1 VTKTKLDHPLH
12 GSVNCE
18 PDEVRALVEDL
29 RAAEAE
35 ALLLDWNWWGR
46 TNQRA
51 PEEADWAS
59 RLILAV
65 RRSGPSRIGAEM
77 VRHWVQDFS
86 LLNPS
91 GATPAEGRDTM
102 IEGES
107 GILALGSR
115 QEGPL

>member
-1 VTKTKLDHPLH
+1 MTRTKLDHPLN

-18 PDEVRALVEDL
+18 PDEVRALVGDL

-51 PEEADWAS
+51 PEETDWAS

-65 RRSGPSRIGAEM
+65 RRSGQTRIGAEM
-77 VRHWVQDFS
+77 VRHWVRDFS

-91 GATPAEGRDTM
+91 GAPAAEGRDTM